1 MRKARGIVHIYARGA
16 VGPTLQISY
25 SSSLLRGA
33 SSVRLSWLA
42 APAVCIALVGPARA
56 DDDPAFLTLASGA
69 FDIGK
74 NDTAFEGRVEYRHDG
89 KLWIFKP
96 FGGLMATSDG
106 AGYIY
111 AGVLIDAYWG
121 NRIVT
126 TLSFAPGAYEKGD
139 GKDLGHTL
147 EFRSQ
152 LEIGW
157 RFDDRSR
164 LGLAVSHMSNASIG
178 DKNPGEESLTLN
190 YSFPFGRVGGGP
202 RR

>member
-1 MRKARGIVHIYARGA
+1 MRYLPLAALIACI
-16 VGPTLQISY
+16 
-25 SSSLLRGA
+25 
-33 SSVRLSWLA
+33 A
-42 APAVCIALVGPARA
+42 APAQA
-56 DDDPAFLTLASGA
+56 DDDPAFLTLAVGA
-69 FDIGK
+69 FDVGE
-74 NDTAFEGRVEYRHDG
+74 DAAVEGRVEYRHDG

-96 FGGLMATSDG
+96 FGGVMATGDG
-106 AGYIY
+106 AAYAY

-126 TLSFAPGAYEKGD
+126 TLSFAPGAYHEGD

-152 LEIGW
+152 FEIAW

-178 DKNPGEESLTLN
+178 DKNPGQESLTLN

>member
-1 MRKARGIVHIYARGA
+1 MRIPPLAALVACIA
-16 VGPTLQISY
+16 V
-25 SSSLLRGA
+25 
-33 SSVRLSWLA
+33 A
-42 APAVCIALVGPARA
+42 APACAE
-56 DDDPAFLTLASGA
+56 DDPAFLTLAAGA
-69 FDIGK
+69 FDAGED
-74 NDTAFEGRVEYRHDG
+74 DTAFEGRVEYRHDG
-89 KLWIFKP
+89 QLWIFKP
-96 FGGLMATSDG
+96 FGGVMATSDG
-106 AGYIY
+106 AAYAY

-126 TLSFAPGAYEKGD
+126 TLSFAPGAYHEGD
-139 GKDLGHTL
+139 GKDLGHTI

-152 LEIGW
+152 FEIAW

-164 LGLAVSHMSNASIG
+164 LGLALSHMSNASIG